1 MSNAFDSQ
9 ESQWSGPGGGHAK
22 PRARRSRGFKITAIL
37 GGLVL
42 AAGATIMTGN
52 ALAADELPSDD
63 AIVRSC
69 GGDPSAMPSGTA
81 VESCKAN
88 LTELGR
94 KKKVTGVSNL
104 FIDNCNF
111 DTEAGIEGTG
121 SYAQSRTWSFEGGF
135 SLAIG
140 PFLEIGGGGGF
151 SQGDETSQSIT
162 GTFPVSPRSKAQ
174 IVYAQ
179 EFADTDGTYEAVVA
193 TVDGPSGSIFRDT
206 VKIQRRAEAPI
217 ANARGGIS
225 KEEVPCDQ
233 DFQNPVGDVKF
244 AR

>member
-1 MSNAFDSQ
+1 MSATQD
-9 ESQWSGPGGGHAK
+9 SQWSGPSGEGVK
-22 PRARRSRGFKITAIL
+22 PRRRRSRGFKISAIL
-37 GGLVL
+37 GGVIL

-52 ALAADELPSDD
+52 AFAADEVPSED
-63 AIVRSC
+63 AIVRAC
-69 GGDPSAMPSGTA
+69 GGDQSAMPSGTA

-121 SYAQSRTWSFEGGF
+121 SYAQSRTWSFEAGF
-135 SLAIG
+135 SLAVG
-140 PFLEIGGGGGF
+140 PFLEIGGSGGF

-162 GTFPVSPRSKAQ
+162 GTFPVSGRSKAQ
-174 IVYAQ
+174 IVYSQ
-179 EFADTDGTYEAVVA
+179 EFADTDGVYEAVVA

-206 VKIQRRAEAPI
+206 FKIQRRADAPI

-233 DFQNPVGDVKF
+233 DFQTPVGDVKF